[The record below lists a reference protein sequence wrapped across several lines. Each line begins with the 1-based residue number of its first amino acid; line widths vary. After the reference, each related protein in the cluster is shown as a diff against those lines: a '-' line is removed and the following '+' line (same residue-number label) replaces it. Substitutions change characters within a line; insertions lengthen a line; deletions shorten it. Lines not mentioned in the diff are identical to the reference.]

1 MERERLE
8 MSKDREIMRE
18 GRDKMKMM
26 LTDDISHTDILMKE
40 NEELKMEI
48 KRLGIESEKFKSQQ
62 KLLQR
67 QSITFQEKS
76 VMEFRRVNET
86 EEALRYLQQQKKGA
100 DEEN

>member
-48 KRLGIESEKFKSQQ
+48 KRLGIESEKFKS
-62 KLLQR
+62 
-67 QSITFQEKS
+67 
-76 VMEFRRVNET
+76 
-86 EEALRYLQQQKKGA
+86 
-100 DEEN
+100 